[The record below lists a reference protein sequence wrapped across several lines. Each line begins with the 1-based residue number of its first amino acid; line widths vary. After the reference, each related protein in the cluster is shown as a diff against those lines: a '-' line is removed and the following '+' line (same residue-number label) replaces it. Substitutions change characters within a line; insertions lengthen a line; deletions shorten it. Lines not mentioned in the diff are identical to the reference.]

1 MYGRRREGLSTR
13 TALAGELPPADTA
26 QRRRGLSVSLV
37 TVSDDTNPHPE
48 ASAPDAPAKGPEPV
62 GPRASAAHPSRPPG
76 WLLGYPTDH
85 LMGVLPTPADADAA
99 VAELRA
105 AGFADD
111 AIHVLVGEDAALRI
125 DGRGTHHGLIAR
137 LYRLVQFTQMDQA
150 PDFRRY
156 ELEARRGHPVVAVKE
171 PDPARRRTVRTI
183 LRGHGAH
190 FTNFYAR
197 FYSETLDPFEGPD
210 EGDLPI

>member
-1 MYGRRREGLSTR
+1 VTDDIAP
-13 TALAGELPPADTA
+13 TPAPAGPPA
-26 QRRRGLSVSLV
+26 
-37 TVSDDTNPHPE
+37 
-48 ASAPDAPAKGPEPV
+48 
-62 GPRASAAHPSRPPG
+62 AARPSG

-85 LMGVLPTPADADAA
+85 LMGVLPSPETAEAA
-99 VAELRA
+99 VAELTAR
-105 AGFADD
+105 GFDRH

-125 DGRGTHHGLIAR
+125 DGRGTHHGLVAR

-171 PDPARRRTVRTI
+171 TDAARRSVIRAI
-183 LRGHGAH
+183 LRAHGAH
-190 FTNFYAR
+190 FTNFYGR
-197 FYSETLDPFEGPD
+197 FFTETLDPFAGPD